1 MLLGFITSLIGI
13 RPYIKVV
20 TDEIKFTHVA
30 KEYKSNFRTKNKVSK
45 NLDNNKKQ
53 NFDDQD
59 ISLDT
64 KVTLNLFED
73 LKYDLKS
80 IRTGAMVKPI
90 YLSKLP
96 KDLKKNS

>member
-1 MLLGFITSLIGI
+1 MKLNSHMLPKSINLTLE
-13 RPYIKVV
+13 RK
-20 TDEIKFTHVA
+20 IKFLKILIT
-30 KEYKSNFRTKNKVSK
+30 KEKNS
-45 NLDNNKKQ
+45 DE
-53 NFDDQD
+53 QD

-96 KDLKKNS
+96 KDLKN